1 MLSLLL
7 LAAALLVPS
16 APAAVRVAPRRE
28 PKSARDG
35 PHRRSALVHRVR
47 NRVQE
52 LRGTRGDP
60 LAAAADIELFAAC
73 INSGLS
79 TRQAAVALTR
89 VSGPATV
96 SAWNR
101 LAALLGV
108 GVDVSSAWAHM
119 REEPYL
125 GALAS
130 LVVMSDH
137 SGAAITAGCQ
147 RIIATLR
154 AEATAH
160 ATAAAERAGVF
171 IAFPLAVC
179 FLPAFIVL
187 GLVPVVISLGAELF

>member
-1 MLSLLL
+1 
-7 LAAALLVPS
+7 
-16 APAAVRVAPRRE
+16 
-28 PKSARDG
+28 
-35 PHRRSALVHRVR
+35 
-47 NRVQE
+47 
-52 LRGTRGDP
+52 
-60 LAAAADIELFAAC
+60 
-73 INSGLS
+73 
-79 TRQAAVALTR
+79 
-89 VSGPATV
+89 
-96 SAWNR
+96 
-101 LAALLGV
+101 
-108 GVDVSSAWAHM
+108 M